1 MKRIAWIDYGKSLA
15 IFLVVLLHVNCNHE
29 VVKVINGFIM
39 PLFFLMSGYLFSLDR
54 NPSYKAFVAKR
65 FRQLMV
71 PYLWI
76 SALAYV
82 AWVTVLRHVGAG
94 VDAGMAWHVPLVG
107 IFAGIPPL
115 LRHDIPLW
123 SLLSF
128 FMAEIIYYPLC
139 RRVRRPLVIAA
150 GALLLTFIM
159 ALAIPTVPQY
169 FPLALGPTLCALI
182 FYDLG
187 HYLRARFDGGS
198 SLFRLPSVLIAVVLF
213 IVSIRFNDEISFYT
227 CRYDNF
233 GLFLISSLAG
243 SYLVCYVA
251 YLLGNLGV
259 PSLIKFTSR
268 VTLLICGF
276 HLLVFAGIKG
286 VALYGFGIAPETLT
300 EGILPGICFALV
312 SFFICLGIS
321 WLIERYFRFLV
332 DK

>member
-39 PLFFLMSGYLFSLDR
+39 PLFFLMSGYLFSIDR
-54 NPSYKAFVAKR
+54 NPTYKVFVAKR

-76 SALAYV
+76 SALAYA
-82 AWVTVLRHVGAG
+82 AWVTVLRHVGSST
-94 VDAGMAWHVPLVG
+94 DSGMEWHVPLVG
-107 IFAGIPPL
+107 IFGGIPPL
-115 LRHDIPLW
+115 LRHDVPLW
-123 SLLSF
+123 SLISF

-139 RRVRRPLVIAA
+139 RRVHRPLMIAA
-150 GALLLTFIM
+150 GALILTLTI
-159 ALAIPTVPQY
+159 ALTIPTVPQY

-187 HYLRARFDGGS
+187 HYLRSKSDGGRS
-198 SLFRLPSVLIAVVLF
+198 FFRLPRALAAALFFVVSV
-213 IVSIRFNDEISFYT
+213 RFNEEISFYT
-227 CRYDNF
+227 CRYGNF
-233 GLFLISSLAG
+233 GLFLISSLSG
-243 SYLVCYVA
+243 SYLVCCAA
-251 YLLGNLGV
+251 YLLSRLGV
-259 PSLIKFTSR
+259 PALIRFTSR

-276 HLLVFAGIKG
+276 HLLVFAVIKG
-286 VALYGFGIAPETLT
+286 IALYGFGIAPEMLAD
-300 EGILPGICFALV
+300 GILPGMCFALA

-321 WLIERYFRFLV
+321 FIIEHYFRFLV